1 MWRLRLSP
9 VAEQDIE
16 DILAH
21 SEANFGQWAR
31 LGYEALLEAGLS
43 EIASDP
49 DRPAVRRRDEL
60 GSGVR
65 TYHLFHAREYART
78 DHGAVKRPRH
88 FILFR
93 LRTADFLDVGRVL
106 HDAMDLAEHLPAEY
120 CHPDRAAGLRDDG
133 HEA

>member
-21 SEANFGQWAR
+21 SEANFGKQAR
-31 LGYEALLEAGLS
+31 LRYEALLEAGLS

-60 GSGVR
+60 SPGVR
-65 TYHLFHAREYART
+65 TYHLYYAREQARNEY
-78 DHGAVKRPRH
+78 GAVKRPRH
-88 FILFR
+88 FVLFR
-93 LRTADFLDVGRVL
+93 LRAPDILDVGRVL

-120 CHPDRAAGLRDDG
+120 QGPPPDQPT
-133 HEA
+133 E